1 MARQRGEDM
10 LKRIAVA
17 LPPPAA
23 SFPPFDALAVM
34 KESHEVRRSQGKR
47 EEEEE
52 DKEELKSKEEEEET
66 LVEEDKE
73 VSVERWNA
81 VAISV

>member
-17 LPPPAA
+17 LPSAA

-34 KESHEVRRSQGKR
+34 KESHEVRRSQEGKR

-52 DKEELKSKEEEEET
+52 DKEELKSKEEDEEM
-66 LVEEDKE
+66 LVEKDKE

>member
-17 LPPPAA
+17 LPPAD
-23 SFPPFDALAVM
+23 SIPPFDALAVM

-47 EEEEE
+47 EE
-52 DKEELKSKEEEEET
+52 DKGEKEALKSKEEDEET

>member
-17 LPPPAA
+17 LPPAA

-34 KESHEVRRSQGKR
+34 KESHEVRRSQEGKR

-52 DKEELKSKEEEEET
+52 DKEELKSKEDEET